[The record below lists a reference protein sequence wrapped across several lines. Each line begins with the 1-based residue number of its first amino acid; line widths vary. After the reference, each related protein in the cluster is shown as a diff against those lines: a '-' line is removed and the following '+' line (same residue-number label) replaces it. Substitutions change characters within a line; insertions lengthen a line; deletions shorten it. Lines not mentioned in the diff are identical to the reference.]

1 MSDIGSMQ
9 IQSAQRFRRRIHW
22 PIGLSLATLFA
33 SFSEAQTAS
42 QNFPTRP
49 VKIVVPFPPGG
60 VVDLMARLVA
70 PRMTAELGQAV
81 LVENRP
87 GAGATLGATVV
98 AKSPPDGY
106 ILLLGTIVTHA
117 TAPHLSA
124 LQYDSGKDFTPIGF
138 HGFNAAWLV
147 LRENLP
153 IQDFRGFVDYVRK
166 NPNKLNYGSPSIGSS
181 SHLSAELLRQRLNLS
196 YQHIPYKGS
205 APALQDLVSGQL
217 DFMFDNIGS
226 SMSLVKAGKLR
237 AIAVTSAGRS
247 PSAPEIPTIS
257 ESGLE
262 GFDVT
267 GWAALFAP
275 GQTPPDIVNKLNRA
289 LNLAL
294 SESDV
299 RQKLADVGI
308 VTRTGTPRDLEMFVK
323 SEYKKWGEVI
333 RIGSIKAD

>member
-1 MSDIGSMQ
+1 MHKLHSKQ
-9 IQSAQRFRRRIHW
+9 LQSVHRFRRRIHW
-22 PIGLSLATLFA
+22 PVGFSFAALLSDL
-33 SFSEAQTAS
+33 SIAQTSS
-42 QNFPTRP
+42 QTFPNRP
-49 VKIVVPFPPGG
+49 IKIVVPFPTGG
-60 VVDLMARLVA
+60 VVDLMARLIV
-70 PRMTAELGQAV
+70 PRMTAELGQPV

-106 ILLLGTIVTHA
+106 NLLLGTIVTHA
-117 TAPHLSA
+117 TAPHLSKT
-124 LQYDSGKDFTPIGF
+124 QYDVEKDFTSIGF

-147 LRENLP
+147 VRTNLP
-153 IQDFRGFVDYVRK
+153 IHDFRGFVDYVRN
-166 NPNKLNYGSPSIGSS
+166 NPNKLNYGSPSVGSS

-226 SMSLVKAGKLR
+226 STSLVKAGKLR

-247 PSAPEIPTIS
+247 PSAPEIPTIA

-289 LNLAL
+289 LNVAL

-299 RQKLADVGI
+299 RQRLADVGI
-308 VTRTGTPRDLEMFVK
+308 VPRIGTPRDLEMFVK